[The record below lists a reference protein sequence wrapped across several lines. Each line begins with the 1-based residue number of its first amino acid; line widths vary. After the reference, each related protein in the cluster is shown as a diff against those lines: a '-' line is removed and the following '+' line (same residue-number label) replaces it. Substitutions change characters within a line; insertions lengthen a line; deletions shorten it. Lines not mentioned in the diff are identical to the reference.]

1 MADPDSAS
9 GRRVVHFQEYWVRL
23 RAAVPAETVLAV
35 GQDAATPAP
44 GVLEAIG
51 EADLVVLPPSNP
63 VVSVGTILGVPGIR
77 DAVRATPAPVVG
89 LSPIV
94 GASHVHGMAAQMLTS
109 IGVEVSA
116 GAVGAHYGARS
127 AGGVLDG
134 WLVDERDAEQ
144 LAGLEQAGIRA
155 AAVPLDDVRPR
166 RHRGDGRGRRLA
178 RHRRTG
184 MSNRLEVWAPDGMP
198 EVVEGDDLAGLV
210 LDSLQGD
217 DGLADGDVLC
227 VTSKVVSKAEGRV
240 RAGDRDAA
248 VEEETVRVVARRGPV
263 TIVRNRLG
271 LTMAAAGVDASN
283 VAAGSVV
290 LLPLDPDASARAL
303 RHEVHRRTGT
313 NVGVVV
319 TDTSGRAW
327 REGQTDIAIGAA
339 GLLVAE
345 DFAGRTDPH
354 GNALAVT
361 LPAVADEIAGAAELA
376 QGKLAGRPVAVV
388 RGRADLVLPPGEDGP
403 GAASLVRPDGG
414 DLFGWGA
421 REAVVRA
428 LAGDDA
434 DRAPFGAPA
443 AADELHSAVAR
454 VVGAG
459 RALSSALLLTFDDDP
474 GRVVLH
480 LPGDA
485 DHAAVAAVCFAHG
498 WRIRGWERAGNDVV
512 CDVSPATT

>member
-1 MADPDSAS
+1 
-9 GRRVVHFQEYWVRL
+9 
-23 RAAVPAETVLAV
+23 
-35 GQDAATPAP
+35 
-44 GVLEAIG
+44 
-51 EADLVVLPPSNP
+51 
-63 VVSVGTILGVPGIR
+63 
-77 DAVRATPAPVVG
+77 
-89 LSPIV
+89 
-94 GASHVHGMAAQMLTS
+94 
-109 IGVEVSA
+109 
-116 GAVGAHYGARS
+116 
-127 AGGVLDG
+127 
-134 WLVDERDAEQ
+134 
-144 LAGLEQAGIRA
+144 
-155 AAVPLDDVRPR
+155 
-166 RHRGDGRGRRLA
+166 
-178 RHRRTG
+178 
-184 MSNRLEVWAPDGMP
+184 MSSRLEVWAPDGMP

-210 LDSLQGD
+210 LDSLRGD
-217 DGLADGDVLC
+217 DALADGDVLC

-263 TIVRNRLG
+263 AIVRNRLG

-290 LLPLDPDASARAL
+290 LLPLDPDASARSL
-303 RHEVHRRTGT
+303 RHEVRRRTGI

-388 RGRADLVLPPGEDGP
+388 RGRADLVLPPGDDGP
-403 GAASLVRPDGG
+403 GATSLVRPDGG

-428 LAGDDA
+428 LAGDDG

-443 AADELHSAVAR
+443 PARELQSALVR

-459 RALSSALLLTFDDDP
+459 RTLSSALLLTSDDDP
-474 GRVVLH
+474 DRVVLH

-485 DHAAVAAVCFAHG
+485 DRAAVTAVCFAHG

-512 CDVSPATT
+512 CGVSPVTT